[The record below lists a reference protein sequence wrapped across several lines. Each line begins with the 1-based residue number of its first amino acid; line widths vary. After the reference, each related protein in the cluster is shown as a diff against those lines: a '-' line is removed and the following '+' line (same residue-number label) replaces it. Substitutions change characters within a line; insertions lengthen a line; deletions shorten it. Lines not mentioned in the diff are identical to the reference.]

1 MLSDKLL
8 DSIDIF
14 GAPAHSLN
22 FEGRHRIHTWLG
34 AVCSLVLFTG
44 ISLFAA
50 IKVNHVFTRHNPK
63 ISRHAIHGQFQNED
77 YIEPCIPTQLNFNQ
91 SILQGSYLFY
101 NVKINGWMS
110 KEGYVCENIYG
121 FSKNNYPEPCF

>member
-34 AVCSLVLFTG
+34 VACSLVLFTG

-50 IKVNHVFTRHNPK
+50 IKVNHVFTRRNPK
-63 ISRHAIHGQFQNED
+63 ISRHAIHG
-77 YIEPCIPTQLNFNQ
+77 
-91 SILQGSYLFY
+91 
-101 NVKINGWMS
+101 
-110 KEGYVCENIYG
+110 
-121 FSKNNYPEPCF
+121 